1 MSGRVD
7 LSMPD
12 DVFRVTSKGL
22 EFIGMK
28 TNTIDTDKSQLFT
41 EAMVKKGFKFPC
53 PGGNPTTRK
62 EYDEG
67 YLILDNEENFSI

>member
-1 MSGRVD
+1 MLQDRALSFVGSMSGRVD

-28 TNTIDTDKSQLFT
+28 TNTVDTDKSQLFT
-41 EAMVKKGFKFPC
+41 E
-53 PGGNPTTRK
+53 
-62 EYDEG
+62 
-67 YLILDNEENFSI
+67 LW